1 MVLKMPLLPL
11 IVLIIIIG
19 VIIWL
24 YFSKRKTWYTIRRAR
39 REGKLDAKRGR
50 PLLNQTEFPQYVKKL
65 MDVAEEEIS
74 HLAQDWEE
82 KDKKLKA
89 DYCKAKFEVENAER
103 KLQEIEEV
111 HNENKIRYEQAR
123 NKLDQLEHVSSLT
136 ICWIVIIILMGVEFP
151 FTSII
156 FNLFGEARI
165 MTYIMAASV
174 CIVIPLIAH
183 FVGVFLKEGF
193 QKHKYKVVGLSV
205 FVLLLFIGISYWRAE
220 YLQVSEIQNILHLKL
235 SSSMAILT
243 FLMASVVVFVGA
255 MLLSYSAHPRD
266 PVTYRN
272 IKRRFA
278 EALSNLRKSEA
289 SLRHAEVKHQRAVN
303 KLMFITSLR
312 KQSFDKQ
319 VNKIPEIRNR
329 CEAHIRAYIKMNLR
343 FRPKGEYPECLKRKP
358 VFEPLPESLV
368 ELDWDCEEDKQ

>member
-111 HNENKIRYEQAR
+111 HNENKMKYEQAR

-136 ICWIVIIILMGVEFP
+136 IC
-151 FTSII
+151 
-156 FNLFGEARI
+156 
-165 MTYIMAASV
+165 
-174 CIVIPLIAH
+174 
-183 FVGVFLKEGF
+183 
-193 QKHKYKVVGLSV
+193 
-205 FVLLLFIGISYWRAE
+205 
-220 YLQVSEIQNILHLKL
+220 
-235 SSSMAILT
+235 
-243 FLMASVVVFVGA
+243 
-255 MLLSYSAHPRD
+255 
-266 PVTYRN
+266 
-272 IKRRFA
+272 
-278 EALSNLRKSEA
+278 
-289 SLRHAEVKHQRAVN
+289 
-303 KLMFITSLR
+303 
-312 KQSFDKQ
+312 
-319 VNKIPEIRNR
+319 
-329 CEAHIRAYIKMNLR
+329 
-343 FRPKGEYPECLKRKP
+343 
-358 VFEPLPESLV
+358 
-368 ELDWDCEEDKQ
+368 